1 MAAINA
7 RQIRTIYAVGNAL
20 GILER
25 GVADDELH
33 AFVAATTG
41 KNSIKELTSAEGE
54 AVIVAL
60 QKRQK
65 QKPKRSGK
73 TKEHPAVAGGITAD
87 QQRKVWALMYK
98 LRDLDAEP
106 NGKPLG
112 ERLCS
117 IIKKELGVEARP
129 QNPFVWVDFKAG
141 AKLLETLKGYVKSA
155 EKAAQKAGAGL

>member
-7 RQIRTIYAVGNAL
+7 RQIRTIYAIGSSL

-25 GVADDELH
+25 GNADDELH
-33 AFVAATTG
+33 AFVAAITN

-65 QKPKRSGK
+65 EKPERSGK
-73 TKEHPAVAGGITAD
+73 TKEHPEVAGGVTAG
-87 QQRKVWALMYK
+87 QQRKIWALMYR

-106 NGKPLG
+106 NNRPLG

-117 IIKKELGVEARP
+117 IIKKELQIEARP
-129 QNPFVWVDFKAG
+129 QNPFVWVDSKAG

>member
-7 RQIRTIYAVGNAL
+7 RQIRTIYALGNAL

-60 QKRQK
+60 QKRQN
-65 QKPKRSGK
+65 QRTP
-73 TKEHPAVAGGITAD
+73 GGG
-87 QQRKVWALMYK
+87 RWYY
-98 LRDLDAEP
+98 
-106 NGKPLG
+106 
-112 ERLCS
+112 C
-117 IIKKELGVEARP
+117 RP
-129 QNPFVWVDFKAG
+129 
-141 AKLLETLKGYVKSA
+141 
-155 EKAAQKAGAGL
+155 AAQSLGADV

>member
-7 RQIRTIYAVGNAL
+7 RQIKTIYALGNAL

-25 GVADDELH
+25 GNADDELH
-33 AFVAATTG
+33 AFVAAISG
-41 KNSIKELTSAEGE
+41 KSSIKELSSSEGE

-65 QKPKRSGK
+65 EKPKRSSK
-73 TKEHPAVAGGITAD
+73 TKEHMEVAGGVTAS
-87 QQRKVWALMYK
+87 QQRKIWALMYQ

-106 NGKPLG
+106 NSKPLG
-112 ERLCS
+112 ERLCG

-129 QNPFVWVDFKAG
+129 QNPFAWVDFKAG
-141 AKLLETLKGYVKSA
+141 AKLLEVLKGYVKSA
-155 EKAAQKAGAGL
+155 AKAAQKVGADL